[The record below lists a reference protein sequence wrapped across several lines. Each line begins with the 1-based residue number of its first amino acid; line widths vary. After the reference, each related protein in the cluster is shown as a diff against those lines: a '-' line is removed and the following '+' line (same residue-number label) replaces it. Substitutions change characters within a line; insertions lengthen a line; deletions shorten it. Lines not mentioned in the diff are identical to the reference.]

1 MRKGVRKE
9 PRGAGLFLT
18 VAVGG
23 LSQATDAGKL
33 MSRVAY
39 PHAYAMLSQANDNE
53 EQRTMRTKTALAIV
67 PFATQ
72 VPSSATLLHRIWPPA
87 VLVIGLALTLAW
99 TALLGYRLVNAVA
112 LAF

>member
-1 MRKGVRKE
+1 VRTE

-23 LSQATDAGKL
+23 FVTGNGCGKIE
-33 MSRVAY
+33 RVTY
-39 PHAYAMLSQANDNE
+39 PHADAMLSQANDNKE
-53 EQRTMRTKTALAIV
+53 RRTMRTKTALAIV

-72 VPSSATLLHRIWPPA
+72 VPSSATLFHRIWPPA
-87 VLVIGLALTLAW
+87 VLVIGLVLTLAW
-99 TALLGYRLVNAVA
+99 TALLGYGLVNAVA